1 MAEALLAIFYHII
14 KGEAVIKEKLGPT
27 PESSSASSSAAASS
41 AAARQPAEP
50 ARPQPEI
57 NVRHLQ
63 QVCLHSL
70 SWFLTSSLN
79 LGTKKAC
86 IAIFK
91 SVLNTNSPP
100 LPSNSLPPPL
110 VIIQRL
116 TTTQNKAE
124 RKSGGRGLSKSLG
137 SGSLRAEKLVKL
149 FIREMIAINF
159 ICRITHYLAHYVSF

>member
-1 MAEALLAIFYHII
+1 MSLQKAFSAVQQLWGQKFPEEYGPHMAEALLAIFYHII

-110 VIIQRL
+110 
-116 TTTQNKAE
+116 
-124 RKSGGRGLSKSLG
+124 S
-137 SGSLRAEKLVKL
+137 
-149 FIREMIAINF
+149 
-159 ICRITHYLAHYVSF
+159 SFSA

>member
-79 LGTKKAC
+79 FGTKKHA
-86 IAIFK
+86 
-91 SVLNTNSPP
+91 
-100 LPSNSLPPPL
+100 
-110 VIIQRL
+110 
-116 TTTQNKAE
+116 
-124 RKSGGRGLSKSLG
+124 
-137 SGSLRAEKLVKL
+137 
-149 FIREMIAINF
+149 
-159 ICRITHYLAHYVSF
+159 